1 MTAPRSR
8 ALYAQAVEEVRMT
21 LEHGE
26 RLLVTFVIPLAGLL
40 LFSEVPIVSTGSQPR
55 VQFFAPSVLALAVVS
70 TAMVNLGI
78 STGFERGWGVL
89 KRLGATPLGRPRL
102 LAAKIITVV
111 VVEVVQ
117 SVVLVTVGVALGWRL
132 EGSAVAVVEAVG
144 VALLASIAFGGIGLV
159 MAGALKAELNLAA
172 ANGLY
177 LVLLLLGGMV
187 VPLGKLPGVLGT
199 VSRLLPPAALS
210 TALRSALSSTSDV
223 SLHSFVVLAV
233 WAFIAPCVAAVTFR
247 WE

>member
-1 MTAPRSR
+1 RSR
-8 ALYAQAVEEVRMT
+8 
-21 LEHGE
+21 
-26 RLLVTFVIPLAGLL
+26 
-40 LFSEVPIVSTGSQPR
+40 S
-55 VQFFAPSVLALAVVS
+55 
-70 TAMVNLGI
+70 
-78 STGFERGWGVL
+78 
-89 KRLGATPLGRPRL
+89 
-102 LAAKIITVV
+102 
-111 VVEVVQ
+111 
-117 SVVLVTVGVALGWRL
+117 
-132 EGSAVAVVEAVG
+132 
-144 VALLASIAFGGIGLV
+144 GGIGLV